1 MAVIVPAKSTRERIV
16 PAVGFSILIPGLG
29 HYLAGRKK
37 EALYWFFACQIT
49 LLLGMMLAGHTQ
61 NDYGFPFKIGDATIL
76 FVLLPECG
84 NFLVTQIVTRM
95 YESIEAGGS
104 APTDIPWRQFGY
116 LLSGM
121 SGVLG
126 MFSAAHASGCVIA
139 DNEKIRSG
147 QVAPKI
153 HPGKAALLTLLLPG
167 LGHWVTGRRFKAYLL
182 GCAIIGLF
190 LLGMTLGG
198 FGDFD
203 RQRHPYYWA
212 GQMMLG
218 GVGWLTS
225 ALTSGVY
232 IVEHKPY
239 IDAGLLF
246 TTSAGFFNVIAA
258 LDAFHRAEQDWL
270 AVGAQVEVKAASGP
284 KGAGGVPGAGPG
296 GITGAGGGLKGAGGI
311 PGGAGGTPPTPDKQ
325 GNQS

>member
-29 HYLAGRKK
+29 HFLAGRKK
-37 EALYWFFACQIT
+37 EALYWFFACQVTMI
-49 LLLGMMLAGHTQ
+49 LGMLLAGHTQ
-61 NDYGFPFKIGDATIL
+61 NDYGFPFTIGDSTIL

-84 NFLVTQIVTRM
+84 NFLVTQIVTRL

-104 APTDIPWRQFGY
+104 APTELPWRQFGY
-116 LLSGM
+116 LLSGV

-126 MFSAAHASGCVIA
+126 MFSAAHAAGCVIA
-139 DNEKIRSG
+139 DNESIRAG
-147 QVAPKI
+147 EVAPKV

-167 LGHWVTGRRFKAYLL
+167 LGHWVTGRRFKAYML
-182 GCAIIGLF
+182 GGSIIGLF
-190 LLGMTLGG
+190 LLGMALGG

-225 ALTSGVY
+225 ALTNSIY
-232 IVEHKPY
+232 IVEHKTY

-270 AVGAQVEVKAASGP
+270 AVGTQVKPKAASGP
-284 KGAGGVPGAGPG
+284 TGP
-296 GITGAGGGLKGAGGI
+296 TGAGGNPGAGGI
-311 PGGAGGTPPTPDKQ
+311 SGGAGGLQGGAGGSTPMP
-325 GNQS
+325 GNKGDQS